1 MKRST
6 VGAGKNTGRRW
17 EARRAMSRRRHV
29 RAYDEELQN
38 VVDTCPGYS
47 LGKAYKKV
55 MRIFEDEFRSSNL
68 TLPQFGVLVNTGI
81 SESATGSEIA
91 ERLGSDLS
99 TISRTMENVVR
110 RGLVEQTRAEDRRV
124 RVYRLTPKGRA
135 VLDEALVKWKRAKR
149 KILEDVDSRSWQET
163 MATLRQMAELP
174 E

>member
-1 MKRST
+1 